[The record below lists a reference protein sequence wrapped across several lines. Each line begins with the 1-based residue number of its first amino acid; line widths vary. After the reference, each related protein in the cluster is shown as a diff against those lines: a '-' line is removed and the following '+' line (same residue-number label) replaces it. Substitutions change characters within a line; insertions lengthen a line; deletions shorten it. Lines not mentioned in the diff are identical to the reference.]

1 VAQSKAA
8 CPAMAKYLI
17 PILALAASALADDAA
32 HNAGAYAA
40 PPAYSPPVDNY
51 ATPDAYGPP
60 AQDSYGAPDPYNPA
74 PTYEDNSYAPQDSYG
89 AVADCR
95 TTGTCGDDL
104 FDLSK
109 ITELLPLFLA
119 VFAAI
124 IVAQLFAP
132 LIGMLFGAKLGL
144 AAGILGPLAA
154 IPVAIIQAVLLPFNL
169 QICTIDPTGVN
180 PPAIKVRSFGSRS
193 LDADMV
199 DTLATVVLNAIS
211 AYEQ

>member
-1 VAQSKAA
+1 
-8 CPAMAKYLI
+8 
-17 PILALAASALADDAA
+17 
-32 HNAGAYAA
+32 
-40 PPAYSPPVDNY
+40 
-51 ATPDAYGPP
+51 
-60 AQDSYGAPDPYNPA
+60 
-74 PTYEDNSYAPQDSYG
+74 
-89 AVADCR
+89 VADCR

-211 AYEQ
+211 GKCILDSFLPGRPRQAHLRPRPPNLPALQLTNSRRQPTRQHRKVTF

>member
-1 VAQSKAA
+1 MAQSKAA
-8 CPAMAKYLI
+8 RPAMAKYLI
-17 PILALAASALADDAA
+17 PILALAASALADNAA
-32 HNAGAYAA
+32 HDAGSYAA

-51 ATPDAYGPP
+51 PPPDAYGPP
-60 AQDSYGAPDPYNPA
+60 ADTYGAPDPYNAA

-109 ITELLPLFLA
+109 ISELLPLFLA

-132 LIGMLFGAKLGL
+132 LIGMIFGAKVGL
-144 AAGILGPLAA
+144 ATTIFTPFRGILVGL
-154 IPVAIIQAVLLPFNL
+154 IQALLRPFNL
-169 QICTIDPTGVN
+169 ALCDLDAAGMVTG
-180 PPAIKVRSFGSRS
+180 IKVRSFGAKSFANDDM
-193 LDADMV
+193 LDAMS
-199 DTLATVVLNAIS
+199 TMILNAVS
-211 AYEQ
+211 AYDQ